1 MADNDRANTNSNAN
15 APMQQPDS
23 RSIWDSVMA
32 SRLELAELRGMI
44 SMHFR
49 DGEHHPPPCAAA
61 AHLQRTMMTAAGASI
76 LALLSALGSIILEL
90 ARRGS

>member
-1 MADNDRANTNSNAN
+1 MAEQNTNTG
-15 APMQQPDS
+15 QPDS

-49 DGEHHPPPCAAA
+49 DGEHHHPPCAPAT
-61 AHLQRTMMTAAGASI
+61 HLQRTMMTAAGASI
-76 LALLSALGSIILEL
+76 LALISALVSIALEL
-90 ARRGS
+90 VKK

>member
-1 MADNDRANTNSNAN
+1 MAEQNTSTG
-15 APMQQPDS
+15 QPDS

-49 DGEHHPPPCAAA
+49 DGEHHHPPCAPA
-61 AHLQRTMMTAAGASI
+61 AHLQRTMLTAAGASI
-76 LALLSALGSIILEL
+76 LALLSAIGSIAIEFM
-90 ARRGS
+90 RR

>member
-1 MADNDRANTNSNAN
+1 MAEQNTSTG
-15 APMQQPDS
+15 QPDS

-49 DGEHHPPPCAAA
+49 DGEHHHPPCAPAA
-61 AHLQRTMMTAAGASI
+61 NLQRMMLTAAGASI
-76 LALLSALGSIILEL
+76 LALLSALGSIALEL
-90 ARRGS
+90 MRH

>member
-1 MADNDRANTNSNAN
+1 MADNDKANTNTNTALK
-15 APMQQPDS
+15 QPDS

-49 DGEHHPPPCAAA
+49 DGEHHHPPCAAA

-76 LALLSALGSIILEL
+76 LALLSALGSIVLEFL
-90 ARRGS
+90 RH